1 MAGRT
6 LQATGRIVR
15 TAMVT
20 GKGKNYPLVIKK
32 NNQQL
37 FLFRLELHKLA
48 EIKCQNNS
56 EKSLI
61 DALNIEIVNEQ

>member
-6 LQATGRIVR
+6 LQATGRIIR
-15 TAMVT
+15 IAMVT

-32 NNQQL
+32 NKQQL

-48 EIKCQNNS
+48 EKKC
-56 EKSLI
+56 
-61 DALNIEIVNEQ
+61 

>member
-1 MAGRT
+1 
-6 LQATGRIVR
+6 
-15 TAMVT
+15 MVT

-32 NNQQL
+32 NKQQL

-48 EIKCQNNS
+48 EKKCQNNS

-61 DALNIEIVNEQ
+61 DALNIEIVKEQ